1 MTHEQRRMFAKGVID
16 LANIG
21 AGALVFGQL
30 ISGKPLDFGLIALG
44 IVVTLTLYGSAYL
57 LSHNL
62 SAQ

>member
-30 ISGKPLDFGLIALG
+30 ISGKPLDFGLIVLG

-57 LSHNL
+57 LSHIA
-62 SAQ
+62 AQ